1 MRFLML
7 AKYRRE
13 VLVKRPCRRLY
24 QNAKM
29 QIDFPSKD
37 RIGQLKKAVDAAE
50 LQLRGGG
57 TISDYGAAVEGT
69 KKVAESGG
77 KLWETGTTIAK
88 SGNAMVE
95 VMDEWKKKHYF

>member
-1 MRFLML
+1 
-7 AKYRRE
+7 
-13 VLVKRPCRRLY
+13 
-24 QNAKM
+24 
-29 QIDFPSKD
+29 
-37 RIGQLKKAVDAAE
+37 
-50 LQLRGGG
+50 LRGGG

-95 VMDEWKKKHYF
+95 VMAEWKKKHYF

>member
-57 TISDYGAAVEGT
+57 T

-95 VMDEWKKKHYF
+95 VMSEWKKKHYF